1 MEKVEYFNQPNCLKL
16 SNGTVEVIVT
26 TDIGP
31 RIIRYGFVGG
41 ENILAELP
49 DDVVETEFG
58 EWKPWGGHR
67 LWHAP
72 EAMPRS
78 YEPDNSPI
86 EHEPVGENGV
96 RLIQPVEPHTG
107 IQKEMTVSLDA
118 DGTGVTVEHKLTNRN
133 VWTVDLAPW
142 ALTIMNG
149 EGGGTVILPQE
160 PYRPHSEC
168 LLPARP
174 MVLWHYTNLADP
186 RWALGPKFVRLSVDA
201 ALDEPQKVGIADKQ
215 GWAAYARNDL
225 LFLKRF
231 DYEDDMTYP
240 DGGCNCETFTKGS
253 FVEVETVGPV
263 HLLDPGEAAEH
274 VERWEL
280 FKGVEI
286 GDTEDSVAAALAP
299 LFGP

>member
-1 MEKVEYFNQPNCLKL
+1 MEKVEYFNQPNCIKL
-16 SNGTVEVIVT
+16 SNGTAEVIVT

-41 ENILAELP
+41 ENMLAELP

-58 EWKPWGGHR
+58 SWKPWGGHR

-72 EAMPRS
+72 EDKPRT
-78 YEPDNSPI
+78 YVPDNTPI
-86 EHEPVGENGV
+86 EFEAMGENGV
-96 RLIQPVEPHTG
+96 RLIQPVEEQTG
-107 IQKEMTVSLDA
+107 IEKEMTVTLDGE
-118 DGTGVTVEHKLTNRN
+118 GTGVTVEHKLTNRN
-133 VWTVDLAPW
+133 LWHVDLAPW

-160 PYRPHSEC
+160 PYRAHTDC

-186 RWALGPKFVRLSVDA
+186 RWQLGPKFVRLDVDA
-201 ALDEPQKVGIADKQ
+201 ALDEPQKIGIANKQ
-215 GWAAYARNDL
+215 GWAAYAHNGT
-225 LFLKRF
+225 LFVKRF

-240 DGGCNCETFTKGS
+240 DRGCNCETFTKGS
-253 FVEVETVGPV
+253 FVEVETIGPM

-274 VERWEL
+274 IEQWQL
-280 FKGVEI
+280 FKDIEI
-286 GDTEDSVAAALAP
+286 GETEDSVEAALKP
-299 LFGP
+299 LL